1 MSDEMLGFLKDRDIK
16 FTLNAKL
23 DRLSYIKAGGTAR
36 MLAEPESLSQLCEL
50 SSRLAKEKIPYR
62 IIGRMSNTMSG
73 DGEYDGVVIK
83 TDKLNRKYGAE
94 STIVAECGAKLSDVI
109 WDMARRDMGGCEE
122 LFLIP
127 ASVGGAVYNNAGA
140 HGRCISDVIASCEVY
155 YPKDRRTVTLSR
167 EEMCF
172 GYRDSLL
179 KSRDAILLRATL
191 KFEKKPFSDIKE
203 RIRECAKIRRAAQPL
218 EYPSLGSVFKRHG
231 DVGAGYYIDRAG
243 LKGLRVGNA
252 EVSRKHAGFII
263 NLGGA
268 VPSDI
273 TTLIIEVKRRV
284 FDTFGIMLEEEIE
297 II

>member
-1 MSDEMLGFLKDRDIK
+1 MSYEILEFLKDKDIE
-16 FTLNAKL
+16 FSLHARL
-23 DRLSYIKAGGTAR
+23 DTLSYIKAGGTAR
-36 MLAEPESLSQLCEL
+36 ILAEPESISEMCEL
-50 SSRLAKEKIPYR
+50 TAWLEKEKVPYR
-62 IIGRMSNTMSG
+62 IIGRMSNTMSR
-73 DGEYDGVVIK
+73 DGEYNGVVIK
-83 TDKLNRKYGAE
+83 TDKLNRKNTAE
-94 STIVAECGAKLSDVI
+94 NIVTVECGAKLSDVI
-109 WDMARRDMGGCEE
+109 WDMARCNLGGAEE

-140 HGRCISDVIASCEVY
+140 HGRCISDVIAFCEVY
-155 YPKDRRTVTLSR
+155 YPKDRRSVTLSR
-167 EEMCF
+167 KEMCF

-179 KSRDAILLRATL
+179 KSRDAILLRATF
-191 KFEKKPFSDIKE
+191 KFEKKPFSDIKQK
-203 RIRECAKIRRAAQPL
+203 IRECAKIRRAAQPL

-231 DVGAGYYIDRAG
+231 DVGAGYYIERAG
-243 LKGLRVGNA
+243 LRGLRVGNA